1 LIIRHDENIWESW
14 SFEKKSDLIHDYVTR
29 YGDRNARRLDYG
41 TGEFYTSVEMHIL
54 EKIYLHPGIT
64 VTELAKLSSR
74 TKGAIS
80 QIVKKLCE
88 KELVTKTS
96 QGNNEKKQSLWV
108 TAKGKKLNKLHMQYD
123 AEHAAEFF
131 SKVSEYYTSEQMD
144 AFFKIMETC
153 FLLLD
158 PNEDYPWTRG

>member
-1 LIIRHDENIWESW
+1 MIIRHDENIWESW

-29 YGDRNARRLDYG
+29 WGDRNARRLDYG
-41 TGEFYTSVEMHIL
+41 TGEAYSSVEMHTL
-54 EKIYLHPGIT
+54 EKISLHPGIT

-88 KELVTKTS
+88 KDLITKTS

-108 TAKGKKLNKLHMQYD
+108 TAKGKKLNRLHMCCD
-123 AEHAAEFF
+123 AEQMAALFG
-131 SKVSEYYTSEQMD
+131 KVSEYYTSEQLD
-144 AFFKIMETC
+144 AFFKITETC
-153 FLLLD
+153 LQLLEPD
-158 PNEDYPWTRG
+158 GDYLWTNN